1 MASLLLVI
9 DLQKGW
15 VHPTATEDAMQ
26 RTVELCKKFKGDVIH
41 CCFRNDP
48 NSLFTTLLGWERF
61 TEPSDTDEIPEIA
74 ALKLP
79 VYWQNTYSRLNDE
92 TLPILQKYDMVYLA
106 GVFTDI
112 SITATAMDIFDR
124 NIPVSVVTDCVAT
137 LHGEDVHL
145 AALKALSFAIGKKQL
160 VTSSELA

>member
-1 MASLLLVI
+1 MRELLMVI

-15 VHPTATEDAMQ
+15 VHKAATEEAMQ
-26 RTVELCKKFKGDVIH
+26 RTVALCKKFEGDIIH

-48 NSLFTTLLGWERF
+48 NSLFTTLLGWKRF
-61 TEPSDTDEIPEIA
+61 TEPADTDEIPELA

-112 SITATAMDIFDR
+112 SITATAMDVFDR

-137 LHGEDVHL
+137 LHGEDVHA

-160 VTSSELA
+160 ITSGELA